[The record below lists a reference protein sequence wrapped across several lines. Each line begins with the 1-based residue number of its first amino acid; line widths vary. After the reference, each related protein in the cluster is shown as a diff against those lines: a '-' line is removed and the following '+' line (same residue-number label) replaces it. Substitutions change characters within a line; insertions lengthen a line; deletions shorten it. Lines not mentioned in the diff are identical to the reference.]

1 MNQMFQVNAKLE
13 IEGYTLMKMWLKKK
27 QTEVALLTVSKVT
40 GGAANKLSK
49 IKVVRLLIA

>member
-13 IEGYTLMKMWLKKK
+13 VEGYTLMKMWLKKK

-40 GGAANKLSK
+40 GGAANKFFF
-49 IKVVRLLIA
+49 KVVSRIRIL